1 MCSCGRQ
8 HLDASSG
15 CGLAKS
21 EAESFHDSDDRLA
34 LVLLDPQ
41 LVAQADGGSRTEDN
55 DTQTAEL
62 HALTQDEEAQQ
73 EEENNK
79 LAIVLADPQPQP
91 QPAAA
96 VRAGTPKPH
105 ADVESVL
112 LALRRVKEQLR
123 YTIER
128 RSELVA
134 QRELYG
140 H

>member
-15 CGLAKS
+15 CGAAKS
-21 EAESFHDSDDRLA
+21 EVESFHDSDDRLA
-34 LVLLDPQ
+34 LVLVDPQ

-73 EEENNK
+73 GEENK

-91 QPAAA
+91 AAGA
-96 VRAGTPKPH
+96 PKPH

-134 QRELYG
+134 HRELYG
-140 H
+140 Y